1 VLSAGRHP
9 ASASSSFVSA
19 GTFAPAHPSE
29 SSDSA
34 VFRRIGWQ
42 VVLVGIG
49 FLVAASILMY
59 MATTYT
65 TEFRPA
71 PGGTYLESVGGYPQ
85 SLNPLLSFYND
96 ADRDVVSLVF
106 SGLSRLAM
114 NGEIEPDL
122 ASGWEISSDR
132 ITYTF
137 SLRRNVVWH
146 DGYPFTADDVL
157 FTIGLLQD
165 PDYPGPGDI
174 GDLWRSVDAAKVDD
188 YTVRFVLTEPYA
200 PFLDY
205 TTVGIMPEH
214 RLSGVTAAD
223 LPQADFNRE
232 PVGTGPFR
240 LAGVEMGEGHIAA
253 VTLRRFTRYYGR
265 SAYLENVVLRFY
277 ATSRAAFE
285 AYQDGTVEGVSR
297 IPVDLLPEALADG
310 NLRLYSAP
318 TAEMAMIYFNQLV
331 TDTVPFGDVR
341 LRQALMHGINR
352 QQLVDDVLLG
362 QAVLP
367 DTPLIPG
374 TWAYSTSDVPLY
386 SYDQDRALAL
396 FAEAGWRRSGITD
409 TLRNADGLGL
419 AFKLVA
425 SSDPVDR
432 AVAEGVALQWQTL
445 GVSVTVDTVPPL
457 ALSGVLDSRS
467 YQAALARLIL
477 SGDPDPYPFWHE
489 TQALPGQGQNYAG
502 YTNREI
508 SEIIEQARITVERGA
523 RAALYL
529 QYQQAFMREVPALPL
544 YVPVY
549 TYAVDARVNGGQL
562 GPMMGTSDR
571 FLTLPD
577 WYVLQRRV
585 IASEAQAAVP

>member
-1 VLSAGRHP
+1 M
-9 ASASSSFVSA
+9 
-19 GTFAPAHPSE
+19 
-29 SSDSA
+29 
-34 VFRRIGWQ
+34 FRRIGWQ
-42 VVLVGIG
+42 VFLVGVG
-49 FLVAASILMY
+49 LLVAASILMY

-71 PGGTYLESVGGYPQ
+71 PGGTYVESVGGYPQ

-106 SGLSRLAM
+106 SGLTRLAM

-122 ASGWEISSDR
+122 ASGWEIAGEG

-157 FTIGLLQD
+157 FTTELLRD
-165 PDYPGPGDI
+165 PDYPGPSDI
-174 GDLWRSVDAAKVDD
+174 GDLWQSVDVAKVDD
-188 YTVRFVLTEPYA
+188 YAVQFVLSEPYA

-205 TTVGIMPEH
+205 LAIGVLPEH
-214 RLSGVTAAD
+214 RLSGVTAAA
-223 LPQADFNRE
+223 LANIDFNRQ

-240 LAGVEMGEGHIAA
+240 LADVDLGEGHIAA
-253 VTLRRFTRYYGR
+253 VTLRRFPRYYGT
-265 SAYLENVVLRFY
+265 SAYLENVVFRFY
-277 ATSRAAFE
+277 PSYRAAFE
-285 AYQDGTVEGVSR
+285 AYQDGTVEGISR
-297 IPVDLLPEALADG
+297 IPVDLLEEAFAEPE
-310 NLRLYSAP
+310 LRLYSAP

-331 TDTVPFGDVR
+331 TDTLPFGDARV
-341 LRQALMHGINR
+341 RQALMYGLDR
-352 QQLVDDVLLG
+352 QELVDDVLGG

-374 TWAYSTSDVPLY
+374 TWAYSTGGVPLY
-386 SYDQDRALAL
+386 GYDQKQALAL
-396 FAEAGWRRSGITD
+396 MGEAGWRRDAATE
-409 TLRNADGLGL
+409 TLKNADGVAL
-419 AFKLVA
+419 AFKLVV

-432 AVAEGVALQWQTL
+432 AVAEGVAQQWQML
-445 GVSVTVDTVPPL
+445 GVSVTVETVPPL

-467 YQAALARLIL
+467 YQAALARIIM

-502 YTNREI
+502 FGNREM
-508 SEIIEQARITVERGA
+508 SELIEQARITVQRDA
-523 RAALYL
+523 RAALYA
-529 QYQQAFMREVPALPL
+529 QYQQVFMREVPALPL

-562 GPMMGTSDR
+562 GPLMSAGDR
-571 FLTLPD
+571 FLTLSD

-585 IASEAQAAVP
+585 IASESQETATGP